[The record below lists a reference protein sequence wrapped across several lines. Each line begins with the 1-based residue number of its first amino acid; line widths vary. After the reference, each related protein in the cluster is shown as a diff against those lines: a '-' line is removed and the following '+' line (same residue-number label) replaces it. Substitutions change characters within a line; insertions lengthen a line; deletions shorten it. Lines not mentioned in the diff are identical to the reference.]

1 MAIPSPRKPSAEG
14 EKALEAWSDASLARE
29 LKGSGAS
36 GVVEEVEALEAF
48 FDDDEAVAE
57 GAGRRKV
64 AGRTNGMVFRR
75 EREGD
80 RSCCFGKKK
89 EGRRRRKR

>member
-36 GVVEEVEALEAF
+36 GVVEELEAF
-48 FDDDEAVAE
+48 FDDEEAVAE

-80 RSCCFGKKK
+80 RSCCFGKK